1 MLVEKTFDTGEAVLN
16 YAEGPDNG
24 PPLLFLHGGVGQWK
38 SYEEML
44 PAFTDRYHVFASDF
58 RGRGRST
65 RTPDTHHLKKDV
77 GDTTKFITERI
88 GKPTNVFGYSLG
100 GWVAIWCANLIPGRV
115 RSIIIFDSPLDLHR
129 LIEGFSSEEARKAL
143 VRNRELCERP
153 IEEIYKVLRNELSWK
168 ERTLRVFAESYSLCD
183 PRWFDLWIGDD
194 SMEYFDGF
202 DVDECLGGVSCP
214 ALLIQ
219 ADPERGAEVSNEDAM
234 RVKSI
239 NPAIAHAKIAGI
251 GHNLDN
257 VERLIEETSDFL
269 ESLR

>member
-1 MLVEKTFDTGEAVLN
+1 MLAEKTFDTGEMVLN

-24 PPLLFLHGGVGQWK
+24 PPILFLHGGVGQWK
-38 SYEEML
+38 SFEEML
-44 PAFTDRYHVFASDF
+44 SHFTDRYHVFALDF

-65 RTPDTHHLKKDV
+65 RTPDAHRLKKDV
-77 GDTTKFITERI
+77 EDTTKFITECI
-88 GKPTNVFGYSLG
+88 GNPANVFGYSLG
-100 GWVAIWCANLIPGRV
+100 GWVAMWCANLIPEHV
-115 RSIIIFDSPLDLHR
+115 RSIIIFDSPVDLHR

-143 VRNRELCERP
+143 VRNRELCGRP
-153 IEEIYKVLRNELSWK
+153 VEEVFKELRNELSWK

-183 PRWFDLWIGDD
+183 PRWFDPWIGDD

-202 DVDECLGGVSCP
+202 DVDECLEGVSCP

-219 ADPERGAEVSNEDAM
+219 ADPEKGAEVSHEDVM

-239 NPAIAHAKIAGI
+239 NPAITYIQIPGI
-251 GHNLDN
+251 GHNLDD
-257 VERLIEETSDFL
+257 VEQLIEETSNFL